1 MEVSGLG
8 EMVDSFITLV
18 SEQMALRAEQ
28 LAGAQGVFVR
38 DSFEAVFA
46 PEPIRRR
53 VLATLIENYEAE
65 HAQAMLTWFESDLG
79 RRFRDEESAA
89 QRLEA
94 QEALLEFIAAMQAQ
108 APNPD
113 RVDIAVR
120 IDRGRQASFLAQ
132 RLITDF
138 MRGILRGTAVVATV
152 EGPVPTPS
160 EIDASVEQQFAQLG
174 PVLQNQ
180 MMVSYLFMGRNLSL
194 DENRRYL
201 AQVESEAGQWFY
213 EHSSEG
219 LVKAMS
225 RAGRAFG
232 IDLAAHVQD
241 LRAQAEAAVPDA
253 EAVVEIVAQARA
265 YAGGKTWAD
274 CVDEIETRRRAC
286 TDDVCI
292 GRTVPFAETCFE
304 VATASSGVCGDVP
317 SGAGGV
323 GSIFW
328 RADRCLARGTS
339 DAACSAAHS
348 ALQKHCEA
356 RR

>member
-1 MEVSGLG
+1 MNASTKRSTWVLALLMAGLLAGSTAAADDREQRVQRLMEVSGLG

-138 MRGILRGTAVVATV
+138 MRGILRGTTVVGTV

-160 EIDASVEQQFAQLG
+160 EIDAAVEEQFGQLG

-180 MMVSYLFMGRNLSL
+180 MMVSYLF
-194 DENRRYL
+194 
-201 AQVESEAGQWFY
+201 
-213 EHSSEG
+213 
-219 LVKAMS
+219 
-225 RAGRAFG
+225 
-232 IDLAAHVQD
+232 
-241 LRAQAEAAVPDA
+241 
-253 EAVVEIVAQARA
+253 
-265 YAGGKTWAD
+265 
-274 CVDEIETRRRAC
+274 
-286 TDDVCI
+286 
-292 GRTVPFAETCFE
+292 
-304 VATASSGVCGDVP
+304 
-317 SGAGGV
+317 
-323 GSIFW
+323 
-328 RADRCLARGTS
+328 
-339 DAACSAAHS
+339 
-348 ALQKHCEA
+348 
-356 RR
+356 